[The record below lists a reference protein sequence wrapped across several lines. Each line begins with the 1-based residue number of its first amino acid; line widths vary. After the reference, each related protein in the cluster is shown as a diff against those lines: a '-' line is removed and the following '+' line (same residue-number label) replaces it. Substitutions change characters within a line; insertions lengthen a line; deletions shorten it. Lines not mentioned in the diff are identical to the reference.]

1 MPDPP
6 SGTVTFLFADIE
18 DSTRLLHQLGDR
30 YTKVVEEYQRLLR
43 EIFHDAGGYEED
55 PAGESLFVVF
65 SSASDALHAAVAAQH
80 AVTAAAW
87 PDGVVLRVRMGLHTG
102 QPIVAGGGYIGLEV
116 HRAARIAS
124 VGWGGQILLSLA
136 TSDAILDN
144 LPAGASL
151 RDLGEHRLK
160 DLQQREQIFQ
170 LLHPDL
176 TPDFPP
182 LRSLDTLPHNLPHQ
196 LTSFVG
202 RQREMAEVKELLST
216 TPLVTLVGPGG
227 IGKTRLALQVA
238 ADIVDGMPNGVW
250 LVELAGLPD
259 AARIS
264 PAVAS
269 AAGVRGGG
277 DGDRDGGRPLFAMLA
292 EYLQRR
298 KLLLILDN
306 CEYIVAGCA
315 EFAGSVLQSCP
326 QVKILATSWQPLGL
340 ASEAVYRVSP
350 LTLPDAEY
358 TTLEGLMQSESA
370 RLFVERTVAA
380 QPTFTLTKTNAPIV
394 AQTCR
399 QLDGNPLAIE
409 LAAARARVLS
419 LDQIA
424 SRITD
429 RFKLLTGGSRTVPPR
444 QQSLRATMDWG
455 YGLLSEPERILLRRL
470 SVFQDGWTLE
480 AAAAVC
486 GEVDGTGLEVAEL
499 LISLKTKSL
508 ILTEGGRVPT
518 RYRLP
523 ETVRQYGW
531 EKLQESGEA
540 PAMEHRHRELSLG
553 AVSNA

>member
-30 YTKVVEEYQRLLR
+30 YTTVIEAYHRLLR
-43 EIFHDAGGYEED
+43 EVFHRAGGYEED
-55 PAGESLFVVF
+55 PVGESLFVVF
-65 SSASDALHAAVAAQH
+65 PRASDAVNAALAAQR
-80 AVTAAAW
+80 AVITSAW

-124 VGWGGQILLSLA
+124 VGWGGQVLLSQA
-136 TSDAILDN
+136 TSDAVVHD
-144 LPAGASL
+144 LPAGAGV

-160 DLQQREQIFQ
+160 DLQRREQIFQ

-202 RQREMAEVKELLST
+202 REREMAEVKELLST
-216 TPLVTLVGPGG
+216 TPLVTLVGSGG

-238 ADIVDGMPNGVW
+238 ADVMDGMSNGVW
-250 LVELAGLPD
+250 LAELAGLPD
-259 AARIS
+259 AARIP

-269 AAGVRGGG
+269 AAGVHGGG
-277 DGDRDGGRPLFAMLA
+277 DGDSDGGRALLA
-292 EYLQRR
+292 VLTEHFQRK

-306 CEYIVAGCA
+306 CEYLVAGCA
-315 EFAGSVLQSCP
+315 QFAASLLQSCP
-326 QVKILATSWQPLGL
+326 NVKILATSWQPLGL
-340 ASEAVYRVSP
+340 APEAVFRVSP
-350 LTLPDAEY
+350 LTLPDSEA
-358 TTLEGLMQSESA
+358 TALEELVQSESV
-370 RLFVERTVAA
+370 RLFLERAMGS
-380 QPTFTLTKTNAPIV
+380 QPTFTLTDTNAPVV
-394 AQTCR
+394 AQICR
-399 QLDGNPLAIE
+399 RLDGNPLAIE

-419 LDQIA
+419 PDQIA
-424 SRITD
+424 ARISD
-429 RFKLLTGGSRTVPPR
+429 RFKLLTGGSRTAPPR

-455 YGLLSEPERILLRRL
+455 YGLLSEQERLLLQRL

-486 GEVDGTGLEVAEL
+486 GELDGTGIDVADL

-508 ILTEGGRVPT
+508 ILTEGGRGPI

-523 ETVRQYGW
+523 QTVRQYGL

-540 PAMEHRHRELSLG
+540 PAVEHRYREWSLG
-553 AVSNA
+553 VVSNA